1 MDELAD
7 RPLSEW
13 LEIAGATLQERG
25 LDYGDPRDNILRIWK
40 LCRVLGLQLRDPS
53 ELVLV
58 FIATKLSRQVESPGR
73 EDTYIDLLGYAAILG
88 QSRYTDW
95 HNLDTY

>member
-7 RPLSEW
+7 RSLSEW
-13 LEIAGATLQERG
+13 LDLAGATLQERG
-25 LDYGDPRDNILRIWK
+25 IDYGDPRDNLYRIYK
-40 LCRVLGLQLRDPS
+40 ICRLLNIQLRDPS

-58 FIATKLSRQVESPGR
+58 FLATKLSRQVESPGR

-95 HNLDTY
+95 YDFDTY